1 MLILISHAYHHGY
14 GRADTIITKNINEIT
29 LQVYASLI
37 AYILLL
43 LGEIPREFGS
53 RPLDKLRYLLAFMKE
68 QRSFVHW
75 FGRLAFLS

>member
-1 MLILISHAYHHGY
+1 MHLKL
-14 GRADTIITKNINEIT
+14 DKIITKNVNGIT

-43 LGEIPREFGS
+43 LVEILREFGS

-68 QRSFVHW
+68 QRSFVYW